1 MSVFVHTLLAM
12 LAGVWL
18 GDVVFTTTLIS
29 PMRSMYCSCCT
40 SVS

>member
-1 MSVFVHTLLAM
+1 MSTFVHTLHVT

-18 GDVVFTTTLIS
+18 GVVFTTLVS
-29 PMRSMYCSCCT
+29 PMRSMYCSCCY